1 MKKQFL
7 ITIETNTTS
16 ESISSHQLLRDAKM
30 WAYLYSTDYR
40 RIAEYSEIE
49 NANIVIWQGEHLVEL
64 IPFN

>member
-1 MKKQFL
+1 MNFT

-16 ESISSHQLLRDAKM
+16 ESLSTHELLFDAM
-30 WAYLYSTDYR
+30 NSAYLYSTDYR
-40 RIAEYSEIE
+40 RIAEYSEID